1 MSTHINSKKGID
13 LGRQSES
20 DGEDAIPIEVERG
33 VNEINPNLLKN
44 LSKVQ
49 RREVLTTFS
58 LMQMKSHS
66 GPLPQPE
73 IFEGYERVLPGCA
86 ERILLMAEKQQN
98 HRMGLEK
105 MHLGEQ
111 LFQSKLG
118 QIFGLLIAGI
128 CIGTGAFLVMNGY
141 ELADSILFSTT
152 LLGLVTVFVIGKRS
166 QQV

>member
-1 MSTHINSKKGID
+1 MTHINSKKGMD
-13 LGRQSES
+13 LGQQSEPAV
-20 DGEDAIPIEVERG
+20 EDVIPIEVERG
-33 VNEINPNLLKN
+33 LNEINPNQLKS

-49 RREVLTTFS
+49 RREVLTTIS
-58 LMQMKSHS
+58 LMQLRTHS

-73 IFEGYERVLPGCA
+73 TFEGYERILPGCA
-86 ERILLMAEKQQN
+86 ERILVMAEKQQN

-118 QIFGLLIAGI
+118 QIFGLLIAAI
-128 CIGTGAFLVMNGY
+128 CIGTGAFLVMNSY
-141 ELADSILFSTT
+141 EVAGSILFGTT

-166 QQV
+166 QHA